1 MIEWDFSKLLMRFQY
16 GGKRISLQGMTNPHK
31 QIEGHNLEG
40 ILKGSKHGAFIQFHA
55 IAIGEKEKMTDTLT
69 DQNLISLINSF
80 QDLFKE
86 PKGLP
91 PSRVHDHCIPLV
103 PGSGPVSVRP
113 YRYPHFQKTEIEQQV
128 EEMLKSGIVRP
139 SNNPYSSP
147 ILLVKKSDGSWRMC
161 VDYRVLNRITVKDK
175 FPIPIIDE
183 LLDELHATR
192 YFSDNGSILLT
203 FRKLPSAFI
212 MGIMSFL

>member
-1 MIEWDFSKLLMRFQY
+1 
-16 GGKRISLQGMTNPHK
+16 MTNPHK
-31 QIEGHNLEG
+31 QIEGNKVER

-55 IAIGEKEKMTDTLT
+55 IAMGEKEKMADTLT

-91 PSRVHDHCIPLV
+91 PSRVHDHCTPLV
-103 PGSGPVSVRP
+103 LGIGSISVMP

-128 EEMLKSGIVRP
+128 EEMLKFGIIRP

-147 ILLVKKSDGSWRMC
+147 VLLVKKSDGSWRMC
-161 VDYRVLNRITVKDK
+161 VDCRALNHITVKDK
-175 FPIPIIDE
+175 FPIPVIDE